1 VLLPKSTVE
10 PLLRERSALL
20 VVEQKDEKKAEKK
33 RR

>member
-20 VVEQKDEKKAEKK
+20 AVEKKDEKKGGRKK
-33 RR
+33 